1 MKKSEFLTFNI
12 QIYPYDSKDGNPS
25 SVQLYFNEQLII
37 KQSIFK
43 YDKMLRFSFFKEC
56 VFFKKHQLSIIGAND
71 YKLKII
77 QLQIH
82 SAKFNNFEEQQFIIY
97 KKINDQIHTF
107 EFESPYVYY
116 FLNRI

>member
-56 VFFKKHQLSIIGAND
+56 VFFKKYQLSIVGTND
-71 YKLKII
+71 YKLKIT

-82 SAKFNNFEEQQFIIY
+82 SVKFNNFEEQQFIIY
-97 KKINDQIHTF
+97 KKINDQTHTF

>member
-12 QIYPYDSKDGNPS
+12 QIYPYDSKDQNPS

-43 YDKMLRFSFFKEC
+43 YDKMLRFYFSKEC
-56 VFFKKHQLSIIGAND
+56 IFFKKHQLRIVGAND
-71 YKLKII
+71 YKLKIT

-82 SAKFNNFEEQQFIIY
+82 SAKFYNLEEQHLIIY
-97 KKINDQIHTF
+97 KKVNDQTHTF

-116 FLNRI
+116 FLNRV

>member
-43 YDKMLRFSFFKEC
+43 YDKMLRFSFFKE
-56 VFFKKHQLSIIGAND
+56 S
-71 YKLKII
+71 
-77 QLQIH
+77 
-82 SAKFNNFEEQQFIIY
+82 
-97 KKINDQIHTF
+97 
-107 EFESPYVYY
+107 
-116 FLNRI
+116 

>member
-12 QIYPYDSKDGNPS
+12 QIYPYDSKDGNSS
-25 SVQLYFNEQLII
+25 SVQLYFNEQLIF

-56 VFFKKHQLSIIGAND
+56 VFFKKHQLSIVGAND
-71 YKLKII
+71 YKLKIT

-97 KKINDQIHTF
+97 KKINDQTHTF